1 MIKFVPLEKVSEII
15 ENFNNNKPT
24 EEGKYLTVEGNRFVA
39 VDNSTGDA
47 WTEDFPKMKD
57 AIDWL
62 NNKFDISDYYEGMLD
77 RA

>member
-24 EEGKYLTVEGNRFVA
+24 ERGKFLTVEGNQFVA
-39 VDNSTGDA
+39 VDNTTGDA

-62 NNKFDISDYYEGMLD
+62 NDKLTITEEYE
-77 RA
+77 RKIANA